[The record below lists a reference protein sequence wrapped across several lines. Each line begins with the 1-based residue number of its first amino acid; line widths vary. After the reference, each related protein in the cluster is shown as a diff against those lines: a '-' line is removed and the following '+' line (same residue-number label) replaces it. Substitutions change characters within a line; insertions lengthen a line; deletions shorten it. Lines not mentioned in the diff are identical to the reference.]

1 MHSSGSR
8 SSSQPSGDLSAR
20 FQALLEPLREHPLH
34 VPVGGDAGIAFRQQ
48 DRHPTLRRR
57 QPQGRG
63 HLSGIDTM
71 RAPRLDNLVRLCFDD
86 CWTVA
91 SLLVSQAPRARVR
104 RCACRRRSEAL
115 VAALRLDVRARWL
128 RGWRGLACGGG
139 VMALPREPL
148 LPVLASADT
157 ALCYVATHRET
168 GARYVG
174 ITRRTLAE
182 RKSQHERAAAAD
194 RTNGPF
200 PEALR
205 RCGPGAFT
213 WQVVAE
219 GEEQAIKLL
228 EAALIAA
235 LGTTSL
241 GGLNAVVGRRLGGPG
256 RPHSAGS
263 NDRRENGRFFD
274 AGVDG
279 FLLGASHTSPQRF
292 RPPVAGSRPVPV
304 GSRPIGRDNYFRET

>member
-1 MHSSGSR
+1 
-8 SSSQPSGDLSAR
+8 
-20 FQALLEPLREHPLH
+20 
-34 VPVGGDAGIAFRQQ
+34 
-48 DRHPTLRRR
+48 
-57 QPQGRG
+57 
-63 HLSGIDTM
+63 
-71 RAPRLDNLVRLCFDD
+71 
-86 CWTVA
+86 
-91 SLLVSQAPRARVR
+91 
-104 RCACRRRSEAL
+104 
-115 VAALRLDVRARWL
+115 
-128 RGWRGLACGGG
+128 
-139 VMALPREPL
+139 MALPREPL
-148 LPVLASADT
+148 LPGLASADT

-241 GGLNAVVGRRLGGPG
+241 GGLNAVGGL
-256 RPHSAGS
+256 A
-263 NDRRENGRFFD
+263 E
-274 AGVDG
+274 
-279 FLLGASHTSPQRF
+279 
-292 RPPVAGSRPVPV
+292 PPVRDLDQDRFAEEMDRDVRLLDMFNDLEAV
-304 GSRPIGRDNYFRET
+304 IGYVEKHGPTLRGDSLDALRGLATRLLEAVQRADD